1 MQEVKEVVPELTR
14 LQPEFGMIPARIVY
28 LSFYSETVF
37 LCYGIVLTGTVL
49 EKGFQMFKTRGEPD
63 ET

>member
-1 MQEVKEVVPELTR
+1 MTR
-14 LQPEFGMIPARIVY
+14 LQPDFGMIPARTGIVY

-37 LCYGIVLTGTVL
+37 LCYGIVLTGTAL